1 MYCVYV
7 HTYIIYS
14 FLVSYQ
20 IWTKLSTNDTEGG
33 GGGGGEEYHDYAI
46 LYIAKIIGIICY
58 Y

>member
-20 IWTKLSTNDTEGG
+20 IWTKLSTNDTENRETIVGVGAGG
-33 GGGGGEEYHDYAI
+33 SI
-46 LYIAKIIGIICY
+46 TIMQFYISLKS
-58 Y
+58 